1 MDEEEAQE
9 AENATDQLI
18 HVSGRVP
25 TRARTLLAMM
35 SFTSPTVRQDSEAA
49 DRAKWLGL
57 IASLLT
63 STPTPLGERL

>member
-1 MDEEEAQE
+1 MDEREAQE

-25 TRARTLLAMM
+25 TQARTLLAMM
-35 SFTSPTVRQDSEAA
+35 SFTMPTVA
-49 DRAKWLGL
+49 DRAKWVGL